1 MISSIGKLEEVDIRD
16 LWSHEQYDFSEW
28 LSNPENLELLNEEI
42 GTSLTEVEKEVFVG
56 AYRCDLVGV
65 DETTGDKII
74 IENQLEASNH
84 EHLGKLITY
93 ASGLDAKIIVWVVRE
108 AREEHKSAIEWLNN
122 NTSEEIGFFLIE
134 IHAYKIGDS
143 LPAAKF
149 AVVES
154 PNGFIKSSK
163 ANTNNGDTELRRSQ
177 SERMIFWT
185 RFQERLR
192 ETKAFNPKKVSTHH
206 FCNLPIG
213 NSQSYI
219 SVTLIDKEGYIGVS
233 IYIPD
238 NKDFY
243 DKLAQYKDEI
253 NQKAGNVE
261 LKWMRLDNKKASRIL
276 TMIPD
281 LDFDNHDN
289 YDELIQT
296 TIDRAVFLRDLFK
309 PYISKIL

>member
-28 LSNPENLELLNEEI
+28 LSQPDNLELLNDEI

-56 AYRCDLVGV
+56 AYRCDLVGT
-65 DETTGDKII
+65 DETTGDRII

-93 ASGLDAKIIVWVVRE
+93 ASGLDAKIIVWIVRE

-122 NTSEEIGFFLIE
+122 NTAENIGFFLLE

-149 AVVES
+149 VVVES

-163 ANTNNGDTELRRSQ
+163 AGANGDKELRRSQ
-177 SERMIFWT
+177 SERIIFWA
-185 RFQERLR
+185 RFQEILK
-192 ETKAFNPKKVSTHH
+192 ETKAFNPKKVSPHH

-219 SVTLIDKEGYIGVS
+219 SVTLIDKDGYIGVS

-253 NQKAGNVE
+253 NQKAGDVE
-261 LKWMRLDNKKASRIL
+261 LKWMRLDNKKAARIFS
-276 TMIPD
+276 MVPN

-289 YDELIQT
+289 YDELIHA

-309 PYISKIL
+309 PYIAKIS

>member
-1 MISSIGKLEEVDIRD
+1 MTNLIGRLQEVDIRE

-28 LSNPENLELLNEEI
+28 LSHSENLELLNEEI
-42 GTSLTEVEKEVFVG
+42 GTSLTEVEKEKPVG
-56 AYRCDLVGV
+56 AYRCDLVGT
-65 DETTGDKII
+65 DETGNTII
-74 IENQLEASNH
+74 IENQLETSNH

-93 ASGLDAKIIVWVVRE
+93 ASGLDAKTIVWIVRE

-122 NTSEEIGFFLIE
+122 NTAENIGFFLLE

-149 AVVES
+149 VVVES
-154 PNGFIKSSK
+154 PNDFIKSSK
-163 ANTNNGDTELRRSQ
+163 AGSNNSNDELRYSQ
-177 SERMIFWT
+177 SERLVFWT
-185 RFQERLR
+185 RFQELLK

-206 FCNLPIG
+206 YCNLPIG

-219 SVTLIDKEGYIGVS
+219 SITLINVEGYIGVS

-253 NQKAGNVE
+253 NQKAGDVE
-261 LKWMRLDNKKASRIL
+261 LKWMRLDNRKAARIF
-276 TMIPD
+276 TMIPG

-289 YDELIQT
+289 YDELIHA
-296 TIDRAVFLRDLFK
+296 TIDRSVFLRNLFK
-309 PYISKIL
+309 PYIAKIL